1 MSSVFHRTL
10 LRLSSIL
17 VELNQELSLLV
28 RITNSGMSGANLFD
42 LGWPCWEMSTT
53 AVLTHE
59 C

>member
-28 RITNSGMSGANLFD
+28 RITNSGMSGANPFD
-42 LGWPCWEMSTT
+42 LVWPC
-53 AVLTHE
+53 
-59 C
+59 